1 MMLYR
6 ESPFVSTYKGYLGFS
21 DTPYRSTLFT
31 LCASCATLTI
41 VSRAKKK
48 WVYANPIVHAVRKR
62 TTVLA
67 AQLEGKGSLE
77 HLSKLYLQV
86 VVPESFDDDGALNIL
101 NFDVEMGVLIFQ
113 PEEKPLELVIGDW
126 LVYDGHDLAVVSD
139 SHFTTQYG
147 VSRLR
152 NRRKNVRE
160 KRSNRFEQIRKGNVD
175 QYNLWDSW

>member
-1 MMLYR
+1 MLYR
-6 ESPFVSTYKGYLGFS
+6 ESPFVSIYKGYLGFS
-21 DTPYRSTLFT
+21 DTPYSGTLFT

-41 VSRAKKK
+41 VSKAKKS

-67 AQLEGKGSLE
+67 AQLEGKRSLE

-86 VVPESFDDDGALNIL
+86 VVPESFDDDGALRIL
-101 NFDVEMGVLIFQ
+101 NFDVDMGVLTFQ

-126 LVYDGHDLAVVSD
+126 LVYDGHDLVVVSN

-147 VSRLR
+147 VSRVR

-160 KRSNRFEQIRKGNVD
+160 KRVNRFEQIRKGNVD
-175 QYNLWDSW
+175 EYDFWNEW